1 MELTR
6 GEFQLCSEQQ
16 DAVKLNYNKG
26 SLMQGMII
34 ERIRP
39 SYGELLH
46 KSELKPYS
54 QYLYLPRVGNPLWV
68 LNTLTHE
75 AAEEI
80 WSTADLK
87 GLSTFQL
94 THNEWKIK
102 VSNRSFSYLSE
113 DELLEQTFFKKCP
126 RIVQIQFVAPTSFK
140 TGGSYLNYP
149 TIRHLFQS
157 LMNKFNAVSSNSNLD
172 VETILADIE
181 QNTSIVRYRLQST
194 LFGLENVQIPSFVG
208 SLTLKISGP
217 QQIVNL
223 VYMLLQ
229 FGTYSGVGIKT
240 AIGMGGLRIIERS
253 AAQCRT

>member
-26 SLMQGMII
+26 SLMQGMIM

-80 WSTADLK
+80 WSTAQRMENQGEQSKFLLPLGRWIAGADFFQEVPPDRPDTVCCTYLIQDRRQLFE
-87 GLSTFQL
+87 LS
-94 THNEWKIK
+94 HNQA
-102 VSNRSFSYLSE
+102 SLSE
-113 DELLEQTFFKKCP
+113 SDE
-126 RIVQIQFVAPTSFK
+126 
-140 TGGSYLNYP
+140 
-149 TIRHLFQS
+149 
-157 LMNKFNAVSSNSNLD
+157 
-172 VETILADIE
+172 
-181 QNTSIVRYRLQST
+181 
-194 LFGLENVQIPSFVG
+194 
-208 SLTLKISGP
+208 
-217 QQIVNL
+217 
-223 VYMLLQ
+223 
-229 FGTYSGVGIKT
+229 
-240 AIGMGGLRIIERS
+240 
-253 AAQCRT
+253 